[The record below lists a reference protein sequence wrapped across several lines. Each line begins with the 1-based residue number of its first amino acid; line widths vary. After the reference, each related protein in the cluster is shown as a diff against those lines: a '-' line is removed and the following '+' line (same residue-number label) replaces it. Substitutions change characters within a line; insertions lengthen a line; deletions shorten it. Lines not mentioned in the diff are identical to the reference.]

1 MKDRHTILNEMVLN
15 VADIME
21 AKAEYLE
28 LVAQQYEEDGN
39 IERAEEW
46 RKDLPKIQEAV
57 ALIRS
62 KSGCWI

>member
-28 LVAQQYEEDGN
+28 LVAQQYEESGN

-46 RKDLPKIQEAV
+46 RKDLPKIREAV